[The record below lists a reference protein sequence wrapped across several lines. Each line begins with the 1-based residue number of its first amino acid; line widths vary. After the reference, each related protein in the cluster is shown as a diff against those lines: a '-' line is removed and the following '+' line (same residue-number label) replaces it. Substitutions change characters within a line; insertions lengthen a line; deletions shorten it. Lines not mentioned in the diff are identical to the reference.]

1 MWRVGP
7 ATNRVL
13 VVNLGGLSQTLFSPV
28 RLNVVLVARAQ
39 NSRSGP

>member
-13 VVNLGGLSQTLFSPV
+13 VVNLGGAVANF
-28 RLNVVLVARAQ
+28 VLTCQVERGSGRACTK
-39 NSRSGP
+39 